1 MVAINT
7 NMSANIA
14 ANAMLRNDRNMG
26 TTMAQLA
33 TGIRINSAK
42 DDAAGLAISSKMTT
56 HILGMQQAS
65 RNTNDAISM
74 IQVAEGALQQA
85 SSIYQRMRVL
95 AVQAISDS
103 NADSDRAALDTEFQ
117 QLADEVKRIGQNTQW
132 NGSAL
137 LDGSRTNAM
146 FQVGANANQT
156 VKVDFGE
163 LSRENPPTMQLFQAS
178 GNFFAANTA
187 GSAPAYGTI
196 IMSPGSNSG
205 DLKAGDVINMTITS
219 GKVGT
224 VSFKIGSINTDG
236 ALSDIVVSNATGF
249 NVGTISAIT
258 SGSSLYAVGDT
269 ATEIG
274 GANPTATV
282 TDVTVVNATH
292 SQVDAAAITTAAL
305 ATAALGSLDTAITDV
320 NSTRATLGASAN
332 RLEFAAD
339 NIRSISQN
347 TAAARSRILDADYA
361 AQTTEIARMQIVQQA
376 SIAMLAQANVSKSAV
391 LLLLK

>member
-42 DDAAGLAISSKMTT
+42 DDAAGLAISSKMTK
-56 HILGMQQAS
+56 HILGMQQAA

-163 LSRENPPTMQLFQAS
+163 LSRENPPTWQLFQAS

-187 GSAPAYGTI
+187 ISAPAYGTI
-196 IMSPGSNSG
+196 IKSPGNTSG
-205 DLKAGDVINMTITS
+205 VLKAGDVINMTITS

-236 ALSDIVVSNATGF
+236 DLSDIVVSNATGF

-258 SGSSLYAVGDT
+258 SGSSLYAIGDT

-320 NSTRATLGASAN
+320 NSSRATLGASAN
-332 RLEFAAD
+332 RLEFAAE

-391 LLLLK
+391 LALLK

>member
-42 DDAAGLAISSKMTT
+42 DDAAGLAISSKMTK
-56 HILGMQQAS
+56 HILGMQQAA

-156 VKVDFGE
+156 VSVDFGE
-163 LSRENPPTMQLFQAS
+163 LSRENPPTWQLFEAS
-178 GNFFAANTA
+178 GTFAAANTS
-187 GSAPAYGTI
+187 GSSPAYGTI
-196 IMSPGSNSG
+196 IKSHGSSG
-205 DLKAGDVINMTITS
+205 VLKAGDVINMTITS

-236 ALSDIVVSNATGF
+236 DLSDIVVSNATGF

-258 SGSSLYAVGDT
+258 SGSSLYAIGDT

-320 NSTRATLGASAN
+320 NSSRATLGASAN
-332 RLEFAAD
+332 RLEFAAE

-391 LLLLK
+391 LALLK